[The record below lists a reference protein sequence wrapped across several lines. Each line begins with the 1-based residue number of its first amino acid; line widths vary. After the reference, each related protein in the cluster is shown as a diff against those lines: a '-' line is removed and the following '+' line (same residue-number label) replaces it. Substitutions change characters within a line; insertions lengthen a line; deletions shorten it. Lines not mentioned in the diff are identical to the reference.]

1 MRLVTMLVLALAL
14 LTGCSATNISSLV
27 EQLAKDPAA
36 NCIQVGTPY
45 GSIMLARGTPQASV
59 TIGAGTCVITG
70 AGVTTIQV
78 PQSNLSV
85 TPPPTL
91 PRVERQ
97 AQPLNA
103 EDGRATI
110 KWLLRHG
117 FQ

>member
-1 MRLVTMLVLALAL
+1 MRLTMLVLALAL

-27 EQLAKDPAA
+27 EQLAKDSAA

-59 TIGAGTCVITG
+59 TLSAGTCTITG
-70 AGVTTIQV
+70 SGVTTIQV

-85 TPPPTL
+85 TPA